1 MQQALKSESSVD
13 RWAAAQCL
21 AHDGLCN
28 SLVVGEIVQ
37 QLLETEDTIKH
48 EKAIYL
54 LGKLSIFSVSTYTL
68 YIDQLSYIK
77 QERNLKFI
85 NSKIYL
91 YRICLFSS
99 RWSIVWWLNS

>member
-68 YIDQLSYIK
+68 YIDQ
-77 QERNLKFI
+77 
-85 NSKIYL
+85 
-91 YRICLFSS
+91 
-99 RWSIVWWLNS
+99 VVLNKKET